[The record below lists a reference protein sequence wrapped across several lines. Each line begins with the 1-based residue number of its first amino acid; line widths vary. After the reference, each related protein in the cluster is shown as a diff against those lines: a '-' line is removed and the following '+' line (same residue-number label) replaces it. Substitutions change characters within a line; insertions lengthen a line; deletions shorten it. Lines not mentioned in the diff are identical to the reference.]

1 MGQKSNDDR
10 DYDVY
15 KVKVKRYDKNG
26 NDISGDK
33 LGGGGR
39 HRDDGT
45 ISAMAYDFEPL
56 DSADDFSGMSKAE
69 LEYTLAQ
76 YAYQEEVEESHQDY
90 SDTERSNNLLALVNL
105 GIDFLEEHP
114 EAAVKLING
123 GRKAVLAVKKQTDK
137 IISSIKGTNKK
148 KQSGA
153 PGTAI
158 QSASESVI
166 KESKEIGISETA
178 DWSGEEMTLEQAQA
192 EYIEF
197 FKDFLR
203 MKKRAE
209 RLANAHIVN
218 ADVQK
223 LDMDQNLALMN
234 SLVEKYPA
242 LLDDKIQFQVI
253 EMLKAS
259 NTSENYAILSVLNIE
274 SKDAKTYGNF
284 P

>member
-1 MGQKSNDDR
+1 MGSSENR
-10 DYDVY
+10 DYDEY
-15 KVKVKRYDKNG
+15 KVKVKRYDKDG

-56 DSADDFSGMSKAE
+56 DSTDGFSGMSRAE

-76 YAYQEEVEESHQDY
+76 YAYQEETAENHQDH
-90 SDTERSNNLLALVNL
+90 SVIELADNILTLLNH
-105 GIDFLEEHP
+105 GINFLEEHP
-114 EAAVKLING
+114 EAAVKLFNG
-123 GRKAVLAVKKQTDK
+123 GKKAVLTAKKQTDK
-137 IISSIKGTNKK
+137 IISSIKGINKK
-148 KQSGA
+148 KHSSA

-158 QSASESVI
+158 RPAREVAI
-166 KESKEIGISETA
+166 KESKGINISETA
-178 DWSGEEMTLEQAQA
+178 DHSGEEMTLEQAQA

-203 MKKRAE
+203 TKKRAE
-209 RLANAHIVN
+209 RLANVHIVN
-218 ADVQK
+218 ADIQK

-242 LLDDKIQFQVI
+242 LLDEKIQFQVI
-253 EMLKAS
+253 EMLKTS
-259 NTSENYAILSVLNIE
+259 NTSENHSILSILNID
-274 SKDAKTYGNF
+274 SKSEKTYRNS

>member
-1 MGQKSNDDR
+1 MESKEDR
-10 DYDVY
+10 DYDEY
-15 KVKVKRYDKNG
+15 RVKVKRFDKDG

-45 ISAMAYDFEPL
+45 ISAMAYDFELL
-56 DSADDFSGMSKAE
+56 DSSDDFSGMSRAE
-69 LEYTLAQ
+69 LEYALAQ
-76 YAYQEEVEESHQDY
+76 YAYQEETEDSHQDH
-90 SDTERSNNLLALVNL
+90 SVIELADNILTLINH
-105 GIDFLEEHP
+105 GIDFFEEHP
-114 EAAVKLING
+114 EAAAKLING

-137 IISSIKGTNKK
+137 LISSVKGINKK
-148 KQSGA
+148 KRSSA

-158 QSASESVI
+158 QSASGSAI
-166 KESKEIGISETA
+166 KESKEIDISETA
-178 DWSGEEMTLEQAQA
+178 DWFGEEMTLEQAQA

-234 SLVEKYPA
+234 SLVERYPA

-253 EMLKAS
+253 EMLKTS

-274 SKDAKTYGNF
+274 SKDAKAYENSS
-284 P
+284 

>member
-1 MGQKSNDDR
+1 MGSSEDR
-10 DYDVY
+10 DYDEY
-15 KVKVKRYDKNG
+15 KVKVKRYDKDG

-56 DSADDFSGMSKAE
+56 DSTDDFSGMSRAE

-76 YAYQEEVEESHQDY
+76 YAYQEEAAETHQDH
-90 SDTERSNNLLALVNL
+90 SIIELADNIFTLINH
-105 GIDFLEEHP
+105 GIDFFKEHP
-114 EAAVKLING
+114 EVAAKLING
-123 GRKAVLAVKKQTDK
+123 GRKAVLTAKKQTDK
-137 IISSIKGTNKK
+137 IISSIKGINKK
-148 KQSGA
+148 DRSSA
-153 PGTAI
+153 PSTTI
-158 QSASESVI
+158 QPARVSAI
-166 KESKEIGISETA
+166 KESKEISISETA
-178 DWSGEEMTLEQAQA
+178 DRPSEEMTLEQAQT
-192 EYIEF
+192 EFIEL

-203 MKKRAE
+203 YKKRAK
-209 RLANAHIVN
+209 RFANIHIIN

-242 LLDDKIQFQVI
+242 LLDDKVQFQII

-259 NTSENYAILSVLNIE
+259 NISEDYATLSALNIDP
-274 SKDAKTYGNF
+274 KDEKTYENQ

>member
-1 MGQKSNDDR
+1 MGQQANEDR
-10 DYDVY
+10 DYDEY
-15 KVKVKRYDKNG
+15 KVKVKRYDKDG

-56 DSADDFSGMSKAE
+56 DSTDDFPCMSRAE

-76 YAYQEEVEESHQDY
+76 YAYQEEAEETHQDH
-90 SDTERSNNLLALVNL
+90 SIIELADNILTLINH
-105 GIDFLEEHP
+105 GIDFFKEHP
-114 EAAVKLING
+114 ETAAKLFNG
-123 GRKAVLAVKKQTDK
+123 GRKAVLTAKKQTDK
-137 IISSIKGTNKK
+137 IISSIKGTNSKK
-148 KQSGA
+148 HSSA
-153 PGTAI
+153 PCTAI
-158 QSASESVI
+158 QPSCRSAI
-166 KESKEIGISETA
+166 KESKEINISETA
-178 DWSGEEMTLEQAQA
+178 DRHGEEMTLEQAQA

-203 MKKRAE
+203 TKKRAK
-209 RLANAHIVN
+209 RLANIHIID

-242 LLDDKIQFQVI
+242 LLDEKIQFQVI
-253 EMLKAS
+253 EMLRAS
-259 NTSENYAILSVLNIE
+259 NTSENYAILSVLNID
-274 SKDAKTYGNF
+274 SKNEKACEN
-284 P
+284 